1 LVKCFEPVRLC
12 TEQFDYV
19 EKSVKLE

>member
-1 LVKCFEPVRLC
+1 MFEPVRLC

-19 EKSVKLE
+19 EKKC